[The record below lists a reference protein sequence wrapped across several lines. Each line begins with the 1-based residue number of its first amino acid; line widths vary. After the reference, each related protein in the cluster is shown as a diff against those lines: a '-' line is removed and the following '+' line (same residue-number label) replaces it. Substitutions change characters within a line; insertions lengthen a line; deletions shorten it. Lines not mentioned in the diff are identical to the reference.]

1 VGLYLSVA
9 RNSLCYA
16 STTVYR
22 PSCTRSGAEQHD
34 DWSVEQVSD
43 SIPQPVKTGSKC
55 EWWRGV
61 LQAGEADVLYIDRCL
76 GGSGGQWWG
85 LPEQATRPG
94 RLS

>member
-1 VGLYLSVA
+1 
-9 RNSLCYA
+9 
-16 STTVYR
+16 
-22 PSCTRSGAEQHD
+22 
-34 DWSVEQVSD
+34 VSD
-43 SIPQPVKTGSKC
+43 SIPQPVKTGSKY

-76 GGSGGQWWG
+76 GGSGGRWWG